1 MEDFVYLADIL
12 VYPDYK
18 RGLNEDIAILKLEEA
33 VNFGPKLNVICLPM
47 NPSSLYEEETMII
60 AGWGL
65 TENLQTSDTLM
76 EANVMVFPIKNCS
89 RWNGYNFLKRY

>member
-1 MEDFVYLADIL
+1 MELDLQSN
-12 VYPDYK
+12 P
-18 RGLNEDIAILKLEEA
+18 DIALLKLKQA
-33 VNFGPKLNVICLPM
+33 VDFGPKMNAICLPT

-76 EANVMVFPIKNCS
+76 EANVRVYPNKECKK
-89 RWNGYNFLKRY
+89 WNGYNFLQRYNVLL